1 MLTGQATKVCALPPI
16 FEILPVKSLK
26 ARNQTLAPP
35 FPELRYL
42 SLAYNKIAKEDAILP
57 VALFPSLCELIFHNN
72 PLVSHTRGVPPLLK
86 SFLQERLGIHLI
98 RKKIVKAKHH
108 ILMPRKVSRKVK
120 TQVPKVPKQPLILHH
135 LPVTAVPS
143 PSKEISESEAGLTK
157 ELSAA
162 SSPLESQIP
171 VEGVEGLSLSHRT
184 FVPLPP
190 ICSDS
195 TVHSEETMSH
205 HSDRP
210 GRLSPE
216 HLSDEDTKS
225 MESIFLTQV
234 GELPSSILQR
244 DDSAM
249 KEEEQRPPHTA
260 PREVKGAWRKPP
272 TASLP
277 SKYHGY
283 EELLTAK
290 PDPAF
295 VEPKGI
301 QKNSQALQR
310 MLKCPLLCH
319 ASKPRLDTLQKRY
332 VPKKKRAQR
341 IPVPPPRKT
350 RAQLLDDLFIRMRD
364 PRNITEAPLGAVLR
378 QQTERR
384 LVNQKQ
390 YLEAKRL
397 LKEFQARYRQLVR
410 CSLRTVFRAA
420 APPPGRPALSEGQPK
435 FGRFLEF
442 MDEFCQGPMASDS
455 KG

>member
-1 MLTGQATKVCALPPI
+1 M
-16 FEILPVKSLK
+16 
-26 ARNQTLAPP
+26 
-35 FPELRYL
+35 
-42 SLAYNKIAKEDAILP
+42 
-57 VALFPSLCELIFHNN
+57 
-72 PLVSHTRGVPPLLK
+72 
-86 SFLQERLGIHLI
+86 
-98 RKKIVKAKHH
+98 
-108 ILMPRKVSRKVK
+108 
-120 TQVPKVPKQPLILHH
+120 
-135 LPVTAVPS
+135 TAVPS
-143 PSKEISESEAGLTK
+143 PSKEIPESEAGLTK

-162 SSPLESQIP
+162 GSPLESQIP
-171 VEGVEGLSLSHRT
+171 VEAVEGLSLSHRT

-210 GRLSPE
+210 SRLSPE

-260 PREVKGAWRKPP
+260 PREVKRACRKPP

-301 QKNSQALQR
+301 QKNTQALQR
-310 MLKCPLLCH
+310 MLKYPLLCH
-319 ASKPRLDTLQKRY
+319 SSKPRLDTLQKRY
-332 VPKKKRAQR
+332 VPKKKR
-341 IPVPPPRKT
+341 VYGSPPWWLSPPHLL
-350 RAQLLDDLFIRMRD
+350 RAMLSQFPQVLPCLL
-364 PRNITEAPLGAVLR
+364 LR
-378 QQTERR
+378 LYEEWR
-384 LVNQKQ
+384 L
-390 YLEAKRL
+390 LEAEHRPVVTGSS
-397 LKEFQARYRQLVR
+397 YLVSGPEDP
-410 CSLRTVFRAA
+410 CSTATEDSSPAA
-420 APPPGRPALSEGQPK
+420 G
-435 FGRFLEF
+435 
-442 MDEFCQGPMASDS
+442 
-455 KG
+455 